1 MARRPFYGQGGAI
14 PIARMNMQAAT
25 APGRAYAQMG
35 KDFGEKVGG
44 AIKQYGLNKVKREEL
59 TNSVASALR
68 FNPEYATRMTMSG
81 DEESDKKGQSLLDKF
96 VKGDLNM
103 SQLKGLA
110 GDLAMMEKVDL
121 KKQKEEDRLIANNYQ
136 KALTTS
142 KTNENN
148 LFETTKSLT
157 IENKQLTN
165 RGKRLEN
172 LVKVM
177 EAYVQVNSLP
187 EELRSTLKKL
197 NEEIASAD
205 DKEASR
211 RAYSPTDRAID
222 EKKQTLATIS
232 KTEQDVTQNQNKN
245 KVTPLQ
251 DKEGNVVSG
260 SYMINNT
267 PYTMD
272 STGTLARIGTPS
284 ENISETRTNKAEEII
299 NQGRQ
304 IAKNYDVTS
313 EPLDANVI
321 AGSDLGGMYEDTLL
335 YLGGKVGLSG
345 KQIDSVLGKG
355 MLGGTQAR
363 EEQTARITFMNN
375 KIKPALVRAVTSRG
389 NVYTQKQI
397 DEDILAQPDEDNSIV
412 NKKLKEY
419 PRLLDDALIKAESVI
434 RDPEIK
440 PGTQIYEDARQV
452 VLQVPKILK
461 QLNASIG
468 ESDQY
473 DMDPSI
479 KRIMQNSSSRS
490 TPIVDSNMSDM
501 SDADV
506 FKSL

>member
-14 PIARMNMQAAT
+14 PIAKMNMQAAT

-35 KDFGEKVGG
+35 KDFGEKIGS

-81 DEESDKKGQSLLDKF
+81 DEEADKKGQSVLDKF
-96 VKGDLNM
+96 IKGDLNM

-172 LVKVM
+172 LISGM
-177 EAYVQVNSLP
+177 EAYLRVESLP
-187 EELRSTLKKL
+187 EELRSTLAKHKE
-197 NEEIASAD
+197 NIASAD
-205 DKEASR
+205 DKEKSR
-211 RAYSPTDRAID
+211 KAYTPAQRADNER
-222 EKKQTLATIS
+222 KQDLANIG
-232 KTEQDVTQNQNKN
+232 KTEQDVTLNKNKN

-251 DKEGNVVSG
+251 DTEGNVVPG
-260 SYMINNT
+260 AFMIDGT
-267 PYTMD
+267 PFTKDPM
-272 STGTLARIGTPS
+272 GNLARVGTPS
-284 ENISETRTNKAEEII
+284 ENMGLPRTEKAENII
-299 NQGRQ
+299 NEGMLLADEIDLTDAGIKAN
-304 IAKNYDVTS
+304 IA
-313 EPLDANVI
+313 
-321 AGSDLGGMYEDTLL
+321 AGGDIGGMFEDALN
-335 YLGGKVGLSG
+335 YVAGKVGVSG
-345 KQIDSVLGKG
+345 EQIDIVYDMGLGSR
-355 MLGGTQAR
+355 Q
-363 EEQTARITFMNN
+363 EQVKRLDALNMQ
-375 KIKPALVRAVTSRG
+375 IKPLLVGSISSKG
-389 NVYTQKQI
+389 NVYTQKYV
-397 DEDILAQPDEDNSIV
+397 DEKLLAGDKEDNPTV
-412 NKKLKEY
+412 KNKLSEY
-419 PRLLDDALIKAESVI
+419 PTLLNIAYVNAKSTL
-434 RDPEIK
+434 RDPEVK
-440 PGTQIYEDARQV
+440 PGTSVYEKAKQI
-452 VLQVPKILK
+452 VLTVPGVLK
-461 QLNASIG
+461 RVNASIG
-468 ESDQY
+468 TLDQY

-479 KRIMQNSSSRS
+479 KNIIGSKPTRA
-490 TPIVDSNMSDM
+490 TPTVDSNMSDM

>member
-1 MARRPFYGQGGAI
+1 MAIGDTVQAGLMRVDFS
-14 PIARMNMQAAT
+14 PIARAGEAQA
-25 APGRAYAQMG
+25 RANQA
-35 KDFGEKVGG
+35 FGDAVGG
-44 AIKQYGLNKVKREEL
+44 AIEKYQLNKEKREQL
-59 TNSVASALR
+59 TNDIASALR
-68 FNPEYATRMTMSG
+68 FNPEYASRMTMSG

-110 GDLAMMEKVDL
+110 GDIAMMEKVDL

-142 KTNENN
+142 KINENN

-157 IENKQLTN
+157 KENKELTN
-165 RGKRLEN
+165 QSKRLEN
-172 LVKVM
+172 LIKGM
-177 EAYVQVNSLP
+177 EAYVKVESLP
-187 EELRSTLKKL
+187 QELQSTLATL
-197 NEEIASAD
+197 NETIAETEA
-205 DKEASR
+205 KKASR
-211 RAYSPTDRAID
+211 KAYSPTDRALD
-222 EKKQTLATIS
+222 EKRKALATIS
-232 KTEQDVTQNQNKN
+232 KTEQDVTENQNKN

-251 DKEGNVVSG
+251 DKEGNVVPG
-260 SYMINNT
+260 SYMINST

-284 ENISETRTNKAEEII
+284 ENISETRTNKAEEVI

-304 IAKNYDVTS
+304 IAENYDITS

-321 AGSDLGGMYEDTLL
+321 AGGDLGGMYEDALL
-335 YLGGKVGLSG
+335 YLGGKAGLSG

-412 NKKLKEY
+412 NKKLREY

-490 TPIVDSNMSDM
+490 TPVVDSNMSDM
-501 SDADV
+501 SDADI

>member
-1 MARRPFYGQGGAI
+1 MARRPYFSGNYGSALGSYDTAAKLIAQSGATQGQMYA
-14 PIARMNMQAAT
+14 NMGQ
-25 APGRAYAQMG
+25 QI
-35 KDFGEKVGG
+35 GG
-44 AIKQYGLNKVKREEL
+44 MIKQYGLNKEKREEL

-157 IENKQLTN
+157 TENKKLTN
-165 RGKRLEN
+165 QSKRLEN
-172 LVKVM
+172 LIKGM

-187 EELRSTLKKL
+187 QELQSTLKKL

-211 RAYSPTDRAID
+211 RAYTPTQRANNEKTQD
-222 EKKQTLATIS
+222 EATIS

-251 DKEGNVVSG
+251 DTEGNVVPG
-260 SYMINNT
+260 SFMINGT
-267 PYTMD
+267 PFTKD
-272 STGTLARIGTPS
+272 STGNLARVGTAS
-284 ENISETRTNKAEEII
+284 ENTGKPRPEKAENLINEGMLLADEIDLTDAGI
-299 NQGRQ
+299 NAN
-304 IAKNYDVTS
+304 IAAGGDV
-313 EPLDANVI
+313 
-321 AGSDLGGMYEDTLL
+321 GGMFEDALN
-335 YLGGKVGLSG
+335 YVAGKVGVSG
-345 KQIDSVLGKG
+345 EQIDSVMDMGLGSR
-355 MLGGTQAR
+355 Q
-363 EEQTARITFMNN
+363 EQSKRLN
-375 KIKPALVRAVTSRG
+375 ALNMQIRPLLVGSISSKG
-389 NVYTQKQI
+389 NVYTQKMV
-397 DEDILAQPDEDNSIV
+397 DEQLLAGTKEDNPTV
-412 NKKLKEY
+412 KNKLSEY
-419 PRLLDDALIKAESVI
+419 PTLLNIAYVNAKSTL
-434 RDPEIK
+434 RDPEVK
-440 PGTQIYEDARQV
+440 PGTSVYGKAKQI
-452 VLQVPKILK
+452 VLTVPGVLK
-461 QLNASIG
+461 RVNASIG
-468 ESDQY
+468 TLDQY

-479 KRIMQNSSSRS
+479 KNIIGSKPNRA
-490 TPIVDSNMSDM
+490 TPTVDSNMSDM

-506 FKSL
+506 FKFL